1 MLRTAAGRQLT
12 PFSKFLDS
20 SLSWQDVASSSPF
33 STEFVFSNACLH
45 DVIRSYSKI
54 LILNWLMKHQLL
66 RTALTYSC
74 NLISCHY
81 LDYLSPVTQVLWHIP
96 DSTPLV
102 HQFPSPHHSLPQ
114 ISICQSIFCLND
126 SSSEE
131 PSLTVPHAVSISFL
145 AYTLAFILY
154 SCVYL
159 FIVCLSHKNIYFV
172 VTRIFFFY
180 SPLYSQCFK

>member
-1 MLRTAAGRQLT
+1 
-12 PFSKFLDS
+12 
-20 SLSWQDVASSSPF
+20 
-33 STEFVFSNACLH
+33 
-45 DVIRSYSKI
+45 
-54 LILNWLMKHQLL
+54 MKHQLL
-66 RTALTYSC
+66 STALTCSC

-81 LDYLSPVTQVLWHIP
+81 LDHLSPVTQVLGHIP

-102 HQFPSPHHSLPQ
+102 HQLPSPHHSLSQ

-131 PSLTVPHAVSISFL
+131 SFLTVLHAASIAFL
-145 AYTLAFILY
+145 AYTPAFIY

-172 VTRIFFFY
+172 VTRIFFFLFTTVFPVPQIISAY
-180 SPLYSQCFK
+180 HRCLISTY